1 MPAKRAWTVAAELA
15 PRMASRLTT
24 RADKTS
30 TCGSAAPDERD
41 HRQERVDG
49 LAQIAAQ
56 CGNVAQVAAQL
67 AEQLAAYW
75 PPLAA
80 EL

>member
-1 MPAKRAWTVAAELA
+1 
-15 PRMASRLTT
+15 MASRLTT

-41 HRQERVDG
+41 HRQERFDG

-75 PPLAA
+75 PPHLLPNC
-80 EL
+80 EEPCQITKVKQKI